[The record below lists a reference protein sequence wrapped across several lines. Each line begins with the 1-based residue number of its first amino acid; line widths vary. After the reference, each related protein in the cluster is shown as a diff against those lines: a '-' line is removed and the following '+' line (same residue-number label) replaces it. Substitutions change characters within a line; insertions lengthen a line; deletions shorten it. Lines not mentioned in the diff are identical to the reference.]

1 MSIGQA
7 GGPDAGGS
15 VERIPTVLIA
25 GCGDLG
31 TEVGLRFVA
40 RGWRAIGLRR
50 SAHLLPDALVPLA
63 GDLTGDLTAAVDR
76 LPSSI
81 EAAVITPAAD
91 ERTPAAYRAAY
102 VDGLTNVLD
111 HLDDSERTPARL
123 LAVSS
128 TAVYGVDDGS
138 DVDEDT
144 PTDPTSPTGAV
155 LVEAEQV
162 LHRRRPDAISLR
174 LAGIYGPGRT
184 RLIDR
189 VRAGDAVLPD
199 PPSLSNRIHRDDA
212 AAAIVH
218 LLTATETPAP
228 VYLGVDDAPVDRGEV
243 LAFLATELGLPRP
256 PTGPDRSTRGGDKRC
271 RNDRLKA
278 TGFRFTYPTYRE
290 GYRAILAGE
299 GVRHP

>member
-1 MSIGQA
+1 VNVGA
-7 GGPDAGGS
+7 EGRPTGAA
-15 VERIPTVLIA
+15 PTVLIA

-31 TEVGLRFVA
+31 TEVGLRFAA
-40 RGWRAIGLRR
+40 RGWRAVGLRR
-50 SAHLLPDALVPLA
+50 SADVLPDALVPLA
-63 GDLTGDLTAAVDR
+63 GDLTGDLAGVVEQ

-81 EAAVITPAAD
+81 EAVVFTPAAD

-111 HLDDSERTPARL
+111 HLDRSGRTPARL

-128 TAVYGVDDGS
+128 TAVYGVEDGS
-138 DVDEDT
+138 DVDENT

-162 LHRRRPDAISLR
+162 LHGRRPDAISFR
-174 LAGIYGPGRT
+174 LSGIYGPGRT

-189 VRAGDAVLPD
+189 VRSGTAVLPD
-199 PPSLSNRIHRDDA
+199 PPALSNRIHRDDA

-218 LLTATETPAP
+218 LLISAETPEQ

-243 LAFLATELGLPRP
+243 LAFLAEELGRPRP
-256 PTGPDRSTRGGDKRC
+256 PTGPDTSTRGGDKRC

-290 GYRAILAGE
+290 GYRAVLAGE
-299 GVRHP
+299 GTRHP

>member
-1 MSIGQA
+1 MSVGDDGRPTGA
-7 GGPDAGGS
+7 A
-15 VERIPTVLIA
+15 PTVLIA

-40 RGWRAIGLRR
+40 RGWRAVGLRR
-50 SAHLLPDALVPLA
+50 SAHVLPDTLVPLA
-63 GDLTGDLTAAVDR
+63 GDLTGDLAGAVEQ

-81 EAAVITPAAD
+81 EAAVFTPAAD

-111 HLDDSERTPARL
+111 HLDRRGRAPARL

-128 TAVYGVDDGS
+128 TAVYGVEDGG

-155 LVEAEQV
+155 LVEAEHL

-174 LAGIYGPGRT
+174 LSGIYGPGRT

-189 VRAGDAVLPD
+189 VRSGEAVRPD
-199 PPSLSNRIHRDDA
+199 PPAPSNRIHRDDA

-218 LLTATETPAP
+218 LLTSTETPEQ

-243 LAFLATELGLPRP
+243 LAFLAEELGLPRP
-256 PTGPDRSTRGGDKRC
+256 PTGPDTSTRGGDKRC

-278 TGFRFTYPTYRE
+278 TGFHFTYPTYRE
-290 GYRAILAGE
+290 GYRAMLAGD

>member
-1 MSIGQA
+1 MSVA
-7 GGPDAGGS
+7 ADRGPRDAP
-15 VERIPTVLIA
+15 PTVLIA

-40 RGWRAIGLRR
+40 RGWRAVGLRR
-50 SAHLLPDALVPLA
+50 RAHVLPAALVPLA
-63 GDLTGDLTAAVDR
+63 GDLTGDLAEAVEQ
-76 LPSSI
+76 LPNSI
-81 EAAVITPAAD
+81 EAVVITPAAD

-111 HLDDSERTPARL
+111 HLDRSDRTPARL

-144 PTDPTSPTGAV
+144 PTAPTSPTGAV

-162 LHRRRPDAISLR
+162 LHRRRPDAVSLR
-174 LAGIYGPGRT
+174 LSGIYGPGRT

-189 VRAGDAVLPD
+189 VRSGQAVLPD
-199 PPSLSNRIHRDDA
+199 PPALSNRIHRDDA

-218 LLTATETPAP
+218 LLTATAAP
-228 VYLGVDDAPVDRGEV
+228 ERLYLGVDDAPVDRGEV
-243 LAFLATELGLPRP
+243 LAFLAQELGLPRP

-290 GYRAILAGE
+290 GYRAILAGD
-299 GVRHP
+299 GIRHP